1 MLFFGTPLQITEKH
15 PLLCSHL
22 VGDRVSSSSATG
34 RAKFMDEADVSEN
47 LRREQMQQQTISG
60 LGKLGQPP
68 LILLPAMF
76 CGAHNV
82 PLSCTKSCHMF
93 PLWA

>member
-1 MLFFGTPLQITEKH
+1 
-15 PLLCSHL
+15 
-22 VGDRVSSSSATG
+22 
-34 RAKFMDEADVSEN
+34 MDEADVSEN

-82 PLSCTKSCHMF
+82 VPGGHPDAPSAVFVSPLGTPTISASHCVCVPGGRPHAKD
-93 PLWA
+93 A